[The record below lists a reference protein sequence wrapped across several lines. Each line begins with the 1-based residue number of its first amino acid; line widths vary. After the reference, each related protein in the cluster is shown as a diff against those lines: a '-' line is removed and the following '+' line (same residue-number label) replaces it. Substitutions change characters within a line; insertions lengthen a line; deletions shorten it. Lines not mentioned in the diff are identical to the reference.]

1 MLREEGLSFV
11 EAYLQ
16 VVRLVEELLV
26 VDQEEL
32 PLLVE
37 DHLCTP
43 ELEVAHVRMVEDLL
57 VEDLLLEW

>member
-16 VVRLVEELLV
+16 VVRQEEELLV

-32 PLLVE
+32 PLLEE

-43 ELEVAHVRMVEDLL
+43 ELEVAHVRMVEGLLVGDLL
-57 VEDLLLEW
+57 

>member
-37 DHLCTP
+37 DHLCT
-43 ELEVAHVRMVEDLL
+43 
-57 VEDLLLEW
+57 

>member
-32 PLLVE
+32 PLLVV